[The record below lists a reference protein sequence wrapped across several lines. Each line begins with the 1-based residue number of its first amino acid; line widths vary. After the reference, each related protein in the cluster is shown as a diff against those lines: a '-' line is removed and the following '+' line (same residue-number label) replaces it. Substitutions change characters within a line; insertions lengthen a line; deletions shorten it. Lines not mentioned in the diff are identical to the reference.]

1 MHNNHP
7 DINKLTQSTA

>member
-7 DINKLTQSTA
+7 DIDKLTQSTA